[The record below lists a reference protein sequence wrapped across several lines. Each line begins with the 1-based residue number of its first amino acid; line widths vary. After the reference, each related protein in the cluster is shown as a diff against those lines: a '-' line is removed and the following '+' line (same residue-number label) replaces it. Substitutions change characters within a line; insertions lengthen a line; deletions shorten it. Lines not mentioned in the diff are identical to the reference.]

1 MGEAS
6 DSSSSPDTTSN
17 DSAESEHDQEGKVE
31 FPAPEGMKVPEEGKT
46 KMGRCSYTSKEGMIC
61 LVEIDGHKLPGYEE
75 HGGSDGDG
83 HDSEGASDSD
93 SDIEAMGMGQE

>member
-6 DSSSSPDTTSN
+6 DSSSSPDTTPT
-17 DSAESEHDQEGKVE
+17 DSSESEHDQEGKVE

-46 KMGRCSYTSKEGMIC
+46 KMGRCSYTSKDGMIC

-75 HGGSDGDG
+75 HEGESKHSDSGM
-83 HDSEGASDSD
+83 SDSD
-93 SDIEAMGMGQE
+93 SDIEEMGMGQE